1 MHKRFCKAN
10 GPSARQTRARIRWRT
25 GKKHSLQL
33 LMLANKQL
41 QEAMDQAITLA
52 QEAQKASRA
61 KTYFLAS
68 MSHEIRTP
76 LNSIVGY
83 TDMMLDTPLN
93 EDQRSF
99 LHATRLSCDTLL
111 SVVND
116 ILDFSKVEAGRLP
129 MEAIDFD
136 PEILCFEAIDQ
147 VRTQVDESRVELFC
161 RISDQVPGH
170 VTGDPHRFRQ
180 ILLNLL
186 GNAVKFTRK
195 GSIALHLEGQDR
207 LDNQCLLTVSVIDTG
222 IGIAPEDLEAIFE
235 PFIQSESEF
244 VRRSGGTG
252 LGLAISRNIAENM
265 NGSVWVTS
273 EFGKGSSFFF
283 TACLKKACKQKKTKT
298 HPMALA
304 GKKILVS
311 TTTRESRDILLH
323 EITLA
328 GMEPLHQPL
337 EHLDAFIKNE
347 GKHRFDLCI
356 MDFGKAL
363 CRSFSRLPHIL
374 EKLHPGQYPFVSIA
388 CSVPFPGVA
397 AIFEQAGFK
406 GFLSKPVRRS
416 SLLEMIAHVL
426 GMNADFRSSFGMMP
440 EKKMATVH
448 TLLENKK
455 HGITIL
461 LVEDNPVNRKM
472 AELMLSKAGYTVFT
486 AGNGEEAI
494 QKYTGSEEKI
504 DLIFMDINMPVMD
517 GYAAA
522 RSIREHEA
530 ENGGIRRIPII
541 AMTAAGLDDCKSSC
555 LAAGMDGVLN
565 KPIKRELVF
574 QTIQKW
580 VFQQTI
586 P

>member
-1 MHKRFCKAN
+1 MHKFFCKAN
-10 GPSARQTRARIRWRT
+10 GPSARRIRARILRRE
-25 GKKHSLQL
+25 KKKNSLQL
-33 LMLANKQL
+33 LMHANKQL
-41 QEAMDQAITLA
+41 QEAMDQANTLA

-99 LHATRLSCDTLL
+99 LHAALLSCDTLL

-116 ILDFSKVEAGRLP
+116 ILDFSKVEAGRLH
-129 MEAIDFD
+129 METIEFD

-161 RISDQVPGH
+161 TISDQVPGQ

-186 GNAVKFTRK
+186 GNAVKFTQK
-195 GSIALHLEGQDR
+195 GSIALHLDGQDR
-207 LDNQCLLTVSVIDTG
+207 PDNQCLLTVSVTDTG
-222 IGIAPEDLEAIFE
+222 IGISPDELEAVFE
-235 PFIQSESEF
+235 PFIQSESDI

-265 NGSVWVTS
+265 NGSVWATS
-273 EFGKGSSFFF
+273 EFGKGSTFFF
-283 TACLKKACKQKKTKT
+283 TACLKKAHKQKTLRI

-304 GKKILVS
+304 GKKILIS
-311 TTTRESRDILLH
+311 TTTRESRDILVH
-323 EITLA
+323 EMTLA
-328 GMEPLHQPL
+328 GMESLHQPL
-337 EHLDAFIKNE
+337 EHLDEFLKNH
-347 GKHRFDLCI
+347 KKNRFDLCI
-356 MDFGKAL
+356 MDFGKTL

-374 EKLHPGQYPFVSIA
+374 EKLNPGQYPFGCIA

-406 GFLSKPVRRS
+406 GFVPKPVRKS
-416 SLLEMIAHVL
+416 SLLEMIAHVM
-426 GMNADFRSSFGMMP
+426 GMDAVVHAGSGMLP
-440 EKKMATVH
+440 EKIVTVH
-448 TLLENKK
+448 TLSENKK

-472 AELMLSKAGYTVFT
+472 AGLMLSKAGYTVLT
-486 AGNGEEAI
+486 AENGQEAVQI
-494 QKYTGSEEKI
+494 YTGSDQKI

-522 RSIREHEA
+522 RRIRDHEA
-530 ENGGIRRIPII
+530 MTGAMRRIPIM
-541 AMTAAGLDDCKSSC
+541 ALTATVIDDCKSSC
-555 LAAGMDGVLN
+555 LAAGMDDFLA
-565 KPIKRELVF
+565 KPIKRDLVF
-574 QTIQKW
+574 QAIQKW
-580 VFQQTI
+580 AFKQTTS
-586 P
+586 

>member
-1 MHKRFCKAN
+1 MYKRLLKAN
-10 GPSARQTRARIRWRT
+10 GPSARQIRARSRWRA

-33 LMLANKQL
+33 LMRANKQL
-41 QEAMDQAITLA
+41 QEAMDQANTLA
-52 QEAQKASRA
+52 QEAQRASRA

-99 LHATRLSCDTLL
+99 LHAARLSCDTLL

-147 VRTQVDESRVELFC
+147 VRTQVDESRVDLFC
-161 RISDQVPGH
+161 RISDEVPGH

-195 GSIALHLEGQDR
+195 GFIALHLDGQD
-207 LDNQCLLTVSVIDTG
+207 LPDNQCRLTVSVIDTG
-222 IGIAPEDLEAIFE
+222 IGIAPDELETIFE
-235 PFIQSESEF
+235 PFTQSESEF

-265 NGSVWVTS
+265 HGSVWATS
-273 EFGKGSSFFF
+273 ECGKGSTFFF

-337 EHLDAFIKNE
+337 EHLDEFLKNDK
-347 GKHRFDLCI
+347 KHSFDLCI
-356 MDFGKAL
+356 MDFGKTL

-374 EKLHPGQYPFVSIA
+374 EKLHPGQYPFGSIA
-388 CSVPFPGVA
+388 CSVPFAGVA
-397 AIFEQAGFK
+397 GIFEQAGFK
-406 GFLSKPVRRS
+406 GFLPKPVRRS

-426 GMNADFRSSFGMMP
+426 GMNAVFRSSSGMMP
-440 EKKMATVH
+440 EKMVTVH

-472 AELMLSKAGYTVFT
+472 ADLMLSKAGYTVLT
-486 AGNGEEAI
+486 AGNGQEAV
-494 QKYTGSEEKI
+494 QVYTGSHQKI

-530 ENGGIRRIPII
+530 VTGARHPIPIM
-541 AMTAAGLDDCKSSC
+541 AMTATGLDDCKSSC
-555 LAAGMDGVLN
+555 LAAGMDGVLT

-574 QTIQKW
+574 QAIQKW
-580 VFQQTI
+580 ALKQSM

>member
-1 MHKRFCKAN
+1 MHKLFCNAKE
-10 GPSARQTRARIRWRT
+10 PLFRWFLARICRRA
-25 GKKHSLQL
+25 KKKNSLQL
-33 LMLANKQL
+33 LMQANKQL
-41 QEAMDQAITLA
+41 QEAMDQANTLA
-52 QEAQKASRA
+52 QEAQRASRA

-99 LHATRLSCDTLL
+99 LHAARLSCDTLL

-116 ILDFSKVEAGRLP
+116 ILDFSKVEAGRLH

-161 RISDQVPGH
+161 RISDQVPGQ

-186 GNAVKFTRK
+186 GNAVKFTQK
-195 GSIALHLEGQDR
+195 GSIALYLDGQGR
-207 LDNQCLLTVSVIDTG
+207 PDNQCLLTVSVTDTG
-222 IGIAPEDLEAIFE
+222 IGIAPDELETIFE
-235 PFIQSESEF
+235 PFTQSESDI

-265 NGSVWVTS
+265 NGSVWATS
-273 EFGKGSSFFF
+273 EFGKGSTFFF
-283 TACLKKACKQKKTKT
+283 TACLKKAHTQKKNRI

-304 GKKILVS
+304 GKKILIS
-311 TTTRESRDILLH
+311 TTTRENRDILVH
-323 EITLA
+323 EMTLA

-337 EHLDAFIKNE
+337 EHLDEFLKNTP
-347 GKHRFDLCI
+347 KDRFDLCI
-356 MDFGKAL
+356 MDFGKTL
-363 CRSFSRLPHIL
+363 CRSFSRLPRIL
-374 EKLHPGQYPFVSIA
+374 ENLSPGQYPFGCIA

-397 AIFEQAGFK
+397 AIFAQAGFK
-406 GFLSKPVRRS
+406 GFLSKPVRKS

-426 GMNADFRSSFGMMP
+426 GMDAVSHGSSGMLP
-440 EKKMATVH
+440 EKIVTVH

-472 AELMLSKAGYTVFT
+472 ADLMLSKAGYTVLT
-486 AGNGEEAI
+486 AANGLEAVQI
-494 QKYTGSEEKI
+494 YTGSDQKI
-504 DLIFMDINMPVMD
+504 DLILLDINMPVMD
-517 GYAAA
+517 GYEAA
-522 RSIREHEA
+522 RKIRDHETMTGA
-530 ENGGIRRIPII
+530 MQRIPIM
-541 AMTAAGLDDCKSSC
+541 ALTATVLDDCKSSC
-555 LAAGMDGVLN
+555 LAAGMDGILT
-565 KPIKRELVF
+565 KPIKRDLVF

-580 VFQQTI
+580 AFKQTVS
-586 P
+586 